1 MLYLPMEAISPIEK
15 KGNYSEETALLDFS
29 SRTKRIIFMK
39 KNIFVHDNKYFF
51 S

>member
-29 SRTKRIIFMK
+29 SRTKLIIFMK

>member
-1 MLYLPMEAISPIEK
+1 MLCLPMEAISPIEK
-15 KGNYSEETALLDFS
+15 KENYSEETTFLDFS